1 VTKLTWV
8 TGGQPQPRPGD
19 QQERARFDAALHR
32 DGKKGSRLIAG
43 GHAPATADGGYFLEP
58 TVIADVARRWVISQE
73 EIFGPVLA
81 IIKVANFEEG

>member
-1 VTKLTWV
+1 V

-32 DGKKGSRLIAG
+32 DGKKEGRLIAG

-58 TVIADVARRWVISQE
+58 TVIADVAPDAVISQE

-81 IIKVANFEEG
+81 IIKVATSKRG